1 MFEPV
6 QSMHGPMRFL
16 DDSEAAVLAAV
27 AALAQGNPFLP
38 ERVEAEQTVLGD
50 AFVDSGA
57 VWHAE
62 TELAGL
68 HPNLEGLRSGVE
80 ELAPRLRERLAKG
93 AKARRDELVHYE
105 GLVRHLL
112 YMRYEACWLDLIRKA
127 EAGEPTTGRVAE
139 YRAFARD
146 VAHFCELPRV
156 ELPASSTAPHLFAW
170 GYQIRRAFHHTF
182 RQIYGGS
189 MAAARLRAAVWQSI
203 FTHDSQRYRRA
214 LYDRMGD
221 IPTLITGASGTG
233 KELVARA
240 IGFSRYVPFDARS
253 QSFTHDFASSFRAV
267 NLSALSPTLIESE
280 LFGHRR
286 GAFTGAVEDREG
298 WLETCGP
305 HGTVFLDEIGDLDP
319 GIQVKLLR
327 VLQARVFQ
335 RIGETQERRFEGK
348 IIAATNRDLDTEMD
362 AGRFRPDFYYRL
374 CADRIETPG
383 LREQLADSPEE
394 LGRLL
399 AVLAG
404 RIAGDAEGPA
414 LAVEA
419 ERWIAQQLGD
429 VYEWPGNVREL
440 EQCVRNV
447 LVRGAYVPPRAPGRG
462 AEDLV
467 AELAEGGAPERRR
480 SGAPLLHRSLCAGR
494 QLRGDGAP
502 TRSRP
507 THGQSQDRPGA
518 TRSAAR
524 GALSRTRERDRR
536 RGRCDA
542 RVRQA
547 CQSERT
553 LLCARGSTAVMAS
566 SSIASSTSA
575 RVARW
580 KGQDGPPAN
589 RHSSAPPMTTD
600 VPFAAQV

>member
-1 MFEPV
+1 MRE
-6 QSMHGPMRFL
+6 SMRFL
-16 DDSEAAVLAAV
+16 DDSEAAALAAV

-38 ERVEAEQTVLGD
+38 ERVKAEQTVLGG

-62 TELAGL
+62 ADLSRL
-68 HPNLEGLRSGVE
+68 NPNLDGLRSGVE
-80 ELAPRLRERLAKG
+80 ALAPRLRDRLAKG
-93 AKARRDELVHYE
+93 AKARREELVHYE

-112 YMRYEACWLDLIRKA
+112 YMRYEACWLDLIRKS
-127 EAGEPTTGRVAE
+127 EAGLATTDRVGE
-139 YRAFARD
+139 YGAFARD
-146 VAHFCELPRV
+146 VAHFCELPGLV
-156 ELPASSTAPHLFAW
+156 LPVSSPAPHLFAW

-203 FTHDSQRYRRA
+203 FTHDVQRYRRA

-240 IGFSRYVPFDARS
+240 IGLSRYIPFDERS
-253 QSFTHDFASSFRAV
+253 QRFTHDCTASFRAV

-327 VLQARVFQ
+327 VLQERVFQ
-335 RIGETQERRFEGK
+335 RIGEQEERRFEGK
-348 IIAATNRDLDTEMD
+348 IIAATHRDLAAEMG
-362 AGRFRPDFYYRL
+362 AGHFRPDFYYRV

-383 LREQLADSPEE
+383 LRVQLADSPDEI
-394 LGRLL
+394 GRLL
-399 AVLAG
+399 DVLAR

-414 LAVEA
+414 LAGEA
-419 ERWIAQQLGD
+419 QRWIAQQLGD
-429 VYEWPGNVREL
+429 AYPWPGNVREL

-447 LVRGAYVPPRAPGRG
+447 LVRGAYVPPRAPRERD
-462 AEDLV
+462 EDLS
-467 AELAEGGAPERRR
+467 AQLAEGRLSADELLRRYCTEVYAEVGSYEETAR
-480 SGAPLLHRSLCAGR
+480 RLGLDRRTVKAKIDPQRLAA
-494 QLRGDGAP
+494 LRGE
-502 TRSRP
+502 
-507 THGQSQDRPGA
+507 H
-518 TRSAAR
+518 
-524 GALSRTRERDRR
+524 
-536 RGRCDA
+536 
-542 RVRQA
+542 
-547 CQSERT
+547 
-553 LLCARGSTAVMAS
+553 
-566 SSIASSTSA
+566 
-575 RVARW
+575 
-580 KGQDGPPAN
+580 
-589 RHSSAPPMTTD
+589 
-600 VPFAAQV
+600 

>member
-1 MFEPV
+1 V
-6 QSMHGPMRFL
+6 
-16 DDSEAAVLAAV
+16 
-27 AALAQGNPFLP
+27 
-38 ERVEAEQTVLGD
+38 D
-50 AFVDSGA
+50 AGA

-62 TELAGL
+62 TELSGL
-68 HPNLEGLRSGVE
+68 HPNLDGLRAGVE
-80 ELAPRLRERLAKG
+80 ELAPRLRERLAQD
-93 AKARRDELVHYE
+93 AKARREELIHYE

-112 YMRYEACWLDLIRKA
+112 YMRYESCWLDLIRKA
-127 EAGEPTTGRVAE
+127 EAGESTTGRVPE

-146 VAHFCELPRV
+146 VAHFCELPNLT
-156 ELPASSTAPHLFAW
+156 LPATSSAPHLFAW

-189 MAAARLRAAVWQSI
+189 MPAARLRAAVWQSI
-203 FTHDSQRYRRA
+203 FTHDAQRYRRS
-214 LYDRMGD
+214 LYDRMAD
-221 IPTLITGASGTG
+221 VPTLVTGASGTG

-240 IGFSRYVPFDARS
+240 IGFSRYVPFDERAQR
-253 QSFTHDFASSFRAV
+253 FEHDFATSFRAV

-298 WLETCGP
+298 WLETCGRS
-305 HGTVFLDEIGDLDP
+305 GTVFLDEIGDLDP

-327 VLQARVFQ
+327 VLQSRVFQ
-335 RIGETQERRFEGK
+335 RIGETEERRFEGK
-348 IIAATNRDLDTEMD
+348 IIAATNRDLDAEMA

-399 AVLAG
+399 HVLAC

-419 ERWIAQQLGD
+419 ERWIAKHLAD
-429 VYEWPGNVREL
+429 YDWPGNVREL

-447 LVRGAYVPPRAPGRG
+447 R
-462 AEDLV
+462 
-467 AELAEGGAPERRR
+467 
-480 SGAPLLHRSLCAGR
+480 LCAR
-494 QLRGDGAP
+494 RKLRGDRAP
-502 TRSRP
+502 PRP
-507 THGQSQDRPGA
+507 RPPHGQSQDRPGA

-524 GALSRTRERDRR
+524 GVTFRPRV
-536 RGRCDA
+536 RGRLRGRSA
-542 RVRQA
+542 ALAPQA
-547 CQSERT
+547 CHSERT
-553 LLCARGSTAVMAS
+553 LLSGRGSTNVIAIS
-566 SSIASSTSA
+566 SSASSTRA

-580 KGQDGPPAN
+580 KGQAGPPAN
-589 RHSSAPPMTTD
+589 RHSRAAPITTA
-600 VPFAAQV
+600 VPLAAQV